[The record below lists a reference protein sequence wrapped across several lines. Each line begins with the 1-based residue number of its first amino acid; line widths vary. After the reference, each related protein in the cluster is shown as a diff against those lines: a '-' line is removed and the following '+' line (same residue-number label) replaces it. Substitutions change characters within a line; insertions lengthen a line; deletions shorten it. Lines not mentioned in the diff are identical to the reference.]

1 MAKLDARVVHF
12 VSYATGF
19 VLTTVVLVY
28 ILNFP
33 AWLTGADALVR
44 EYYIQNGPFNFVL
57 DFFLIA
63 AYLWAASL
71 PLARCR
77 GNACSLLV
85 VAGATFAIS
94 ATLYLLFRFRVVPG
108 ATFFHRWFDAV
119 GWKAALYDAVVVA
132 SVYVVY
138 QKMLAKFAYH
148 RLI

>member
-63 AYLWAASL
+63 AYLWAASF

-85 VAGATFAIS
+85 VAGVACALSATF
-94 ATLYLLFRFRVVPG
+94 YLLFRIVPG
-108 ATFFHRWFDAV
+108 DTFFHRWFDAV
-119 GWKAALYDAVVVA
+119 GWKAALYDAVVVS

-148 RLI
+148 RLL

>member
-19 VLTTVVLVY
+19 TVTTVVLVY
-28 ILNFP
+28 ILNLP

-63 AYLWAASL
+63 AYLWVASF
-71 PLARCR
+71 PLSRCS

-85 VAGATFAIS
+85 VAGATCAIS
-94 ATLYLLFRFRVVPG
+94 ATFYMLFRFRLIPG
-108 ATFFHRWFDAV
+108 DTFFHRWFDAV
-119 GWKAALYDAVVVA
+119 GWKAALYDA
-132 SVYVVY
+132 
-138 QKMLAKFAYH
+138 
-148 RLI
+148 